1 MTGLLTAV
9 VVLLLPFLAI
19 SALLVLAERLQ
30 DRRERARYRQIT
42 LTDAIHRELG
52 AVAAPTV
59 RQRPGGGWAVSM
71 AVPLDRPA
79 AVAAILRVTG
89 QHFSPQEQEAVPLEI
104 ILTPATSSV
113 WPRAAH
119 PMAPPRG
126 TAGTPL
132 AA

>member
-1 MTGLLTAV
+1 MTVLLTTA

-30 DRRERARYRQIT
+30 DRRERARYRQIA

-52 AVAAPTV
+52 AVAALTV
-59 RQRPGGGWAVSM
+59 RQRLGGGWAVSM

-104 ILTPATSSV
+104 ILTPETSSV

-119 PMAPPRG
+119 PLAPPRG

>member
-1 MTGLLTAV
+1 MTAQLTTV

-19 SALLVLAERLQ
+19 SALLVLAERVQ
-30 DRRERARYRQIT
+30 DRRERARYRQIA

-59 RQRPGGGWAVSM
+59 RQRLGGGWAVAM

-89 QHFSPQEQEAVPLEI
+89 QHFSREEQETVPLEI
-104 ILTPATSSV
+104 ILSPETSSV
-113 WPRAAH
+113 WPRAAR
-119 PMAPPRG
+119 PAVPPRG
-126 TAGTPL
+126 TAGTSL

>member
-1 MTGLLTAV
+1 MTALLTAV

-30 DRRERARYRQIT
+30 DRRERARYRQIS

-59 RQRPGGGWAVSM
+59 RQRLGGGWAVSM

-104 ILTPATSSV
+104 ILTPETSSV

-119 PMAPPRG
+119 PMVPPRG

>member
-1 MTGLLTAV
+1 MTVLLTTA

-30 DRRERARYRQIT
+30 DRRERARYRQIA

-59 RQRPGGGWAVSM
+59 RQRLGGGWAVSM

-104 ILTPATSSV
+104 ILTPETSSV

>member
-1 MTGLLTAV
+1 MTTLFTALT
-9 VVLLLPFLAI
+9 VLLAPFLAI
-19 SALLVLAERLQ
+19 SALLVLAEHLQ
-30 DRRERARYRQIT
+30 ERRERVWLRQIA

-52 AVAAPTV
+52 AAAAPTV
-59 RQRPGGGWAVSM
+59 RQRIGGGWQVSM

-89 QHFSPQEQEAVPLEI
+89 EHFSEEHAAEPLEI
-104 ILTPATSSV
+104 ILSPDTPGA
-113 WPRAAH
+113 WPRAART
-119 PMAPPRG
+119 MTSPRG